1 MQLPERI
8 EAPSTFITATEAFEE
23 LGLIVD
29 GSSAYIDTHD
39 QDKIQRYIYTT
50 VAFMDGYYGYLGRCI
65 MSQKWRS
72 WCIMSQKR
80 RRYGYGLVFELPMP
94 DASAVTI
101 TDLDTNAEIT
111 DFELKNTIPLPTI
124 TLTTPADVQIEAT
137 YGYGG
142 AGDVP
147 APIKDEILRQ
157 VMIRYEFPETPI
169 DTNMQMVSPYRVRR
183 I

>member
-1 MQLPERI
+1 MASYERLPERI

-39 QDKIQRYIYTT
+39 QDKIQRYIYTM
-50 VAFMDGYYGYLGRCI
+50 VAFMDGYNGYLGRCI

-72 WCIMSQKR
+72 
-80 RRYGYGLVFELPMP
+80 YGCGTVIELPMP